1 MRRWVVF
8 WLALW
13 LAIHQAFS
21 QPLQAGPYQ
30 IKADYQSNQLKL
42 HITRDGK
49 PAAHTPVVVLPEML
63 DMDMGSKP
71 QNLKTDQSGDIQ
83 APLQLGM
90 KGKWRI
96 KITVAQQHQAEYMLD
111 TSTTA
116 SPPGQEHN
124 HSHGTH
130 GMAPSST
137 EGVSANGIPTGPPR
151 PWLGNPAKDTPP
163 PAEITP
169 PPPTPTETGM
179 GLEEAVR
186 LGLSRNPDLLKALQ
200 ELGIPNAD
208 VIQAGLISNPTL
220 SGQYKFA
227 DRPGFNNYWEA
238 SLTQN
243 VMDFLLRGQRL
254 TVAETELKAATLRVE
269 RVIFEASTHIKAA
282 YFRLQADQQKL
293 QLTQTMQKAAS
304 AAAELALRQRRANT
318 VSQLDLV
325 RQQAVQ
331 AETQAEL
338 YEVQGELQVDREA
351 LIRLLGNPDN
361 ADQLAFHSVLPSLP
375 EDDPKLEELQ
385 VLAVEKR
392 QEVAAARLD
401 ETAARQGYDLA
412 SRFFGID
419 EVRVGVSSSREVEGV
434 QITGP
439 VMQLPLPIFNQNQG
453 VRARYQA
460 KEKIAQLA
468 VSTALQ
474 NARYEVRQAYRQLQA
489 ARNQALT
496 ARERTIPLRRQAL
509 KLAEQQ
515 FNNMFLGIYG
525 LLTIYREELDARKQY
540 VEALREYWTA
550 RAELEKAVGTDL
562 PVTRKETT
570 P

>member
-8 WLALW
+8 WLAFG
-13 LAIHQAFS
+13 LAVHQAFS
-21 QPLQAGPYQ
+21 QPLQAGPYE
-30 IKADYQSNQLKL
+30 IKVEYQSSQLKL
-42 HITRDGK
+42 QITQAGK
-49 PAAHTPVVVLPEML
+49 PAAHLPVVVQPEML
-63 DMDMGSKP
+63 EMDMGSRA
-71 QNLKTDQSGDIQ
+71 QNLKTDQAGNLETR
-83 APLQLGM
+83 LQLGM

-96 KITVAQQHQAEYMLD
+96 KITVARHQAEYLLD
-111 TSTTA
+111 TSAAQPAPGA
-116 SPPGQEHN
+116 SHGHN
-124 HSHGTH
+124 HAHSS
-130 GMAPSST
+130 APAST
-137 EGVSANGIPTGPPR
+137 DGVSANGIPTGPPR
-151 PWLGNPAKDTPP
+151 PWLGNPAKDAPP
-163 PAEITP
+163 PPEITP
-169 PPPTPTETGM
+169 PPPVPTEAGM

-186 LGLSRNPDLLKALQ
+186 LGLSRNPDLLGALQ

-208 VIQAGLISNPTL
+208 VIQARLISNPTL

-227 DRPGFNNYWEA
+227 DRAGFNNYWEA

-243 VMDFLLRGQRL
+243 IMDFLLRGQRVQ
-254 TVAETELKAATLRVE
+254 VAETELNAATLRVQ
-269 RVIFEASTHIKAA
+269 RVIFEASTEIKTA
-282 YFRLQADQQKL
+282 YFRLQADQQRL
-293 QLTQTMQKAAS
+293 QFTETMQKAAL
-304 AAAELALRQRRANT
+304 AASELALRQRRANT
-318 VSQLDLV
+318 ISQLDLV

-331 AETQAEL
+331 AETQMEL

-351 LIRLLGNPDN
+351 LIRLLGNPDSS
-361 ADQLAFHSVLPSLP
+361 DTLAFHSVLPPLP
-375 EDDPKLEELQ
+375 EQDPKLEDLQ

-401 ETAARQGYDLA
+401 EQAARQGYDLA
-412 SRFFGID
+412 TRFFGID
-419 EVRVGVSSSREVEGV
+419 EVRVGVSSSREVDGV

-453 VRARYQA
+453 VRARYQS
-460 KEKIAQLA
+460 KEKVAQLA

-496 ARERTIPLRRQAL
+496 ARERTIPLRHQAL

-525 LLTIYREELDARKQY
+525 LLTIYREELEARKQY

-550 RAELEKAVGTDL
+550 RAELEKAVGTEL
-562 PVTRKETT
+562 PAPRKETT